1 MRPLFSLS
9 PSPSPLIA
17 LDTARVR
24 SCGLGYLW
32 VGEMRSA
39 SDPIVGASVGP
50 TALPLSSGPA
60 PESPWAGPE
69 MLSCG

>member
-17 LDTARVR
+17 LDTARAR
-24 SCGLGYLW
+24 SCGLVTISG
-32 VGEMRSA
+32 GEMRSA

-50 TALPLSSGPA
+50 QAFFSSPGQPCDQH
-60 PESPWAGPE
+60 GLGQDL
-69 MLSCG
+69 LSCG